1 MNNKIIKLQIL
12 DNCVKKYRKFINNF
26 NYSLAILVYSII
38 ESFEDINLQIIDLRT
53 NSNSNINIKIFL
65 IGNKNELEMNRKI
78 NFNEGLD
85 LSKV

>member
-38 ESFEDINLQIIDLRT
+38 ESFEDINL
-53 NSNSNINIKIFL
+53 
-65 IGNKNELEMNRKI
+65 
-78 NFNEGLD
+78 
-85 LSKV
+85 